1 MPPEKGTSMARI
13 KMNDSVL
20 LEKWLEMPAEKIKN
34 RLILVLRNEILRL
47 RAVEEES
54 ERLAADES
62 SEP

>member
-34 RLILVLRNEILRL
+34 RLILVLRNEVLRL
-47 RAVEEES
+47 RAVEEMT
-54 ERLAADES
+54 ERFTDEG